1 MPDKQRINRRQF
13 LKGLTLT
20 GVGAPWIVSSSAL
33 ARGSAAPGNR
43 VNLGFLGCGSR
54 GNQLM
59 GPFVRHGCRIVAVC
73 DVDRRKRDRA
83 AKRTGAKAYN
93 DFREVLAR
101 EDVDA
106 VVIAAVNQWYALMT
120 VAAAK
125 AGKDIYCEKPMSL
138 TIRGA
143 RESVRAV
150 RRYGRVFQH
159 GTQQRSDGRMRF
171 ACELVRSGRI
181 GALKTVEVMC
191 EGPARE
197 GWLPGEGVP
206 DYLDWDLW
214 LGPAP
219 WRPFNRRFITGAL
232 FGWCWCRDFSGGALT
247 DWGAHHFDIAQWG
260 IGADRT
266 GPVEIIPPDGKD
278 HKHLTFRYANG
289 VELHH
294 VQGGRGGIRFTGTEG
309 VVFTNRGH
317 VSSTPESIVRGR
329 LGAGDVHLYESAD
342 HIGNFLHC
350 VRTRRRPV
358 ADVETACRSVTVG
371 HLGNLAFLLARPL
384 KWDPRKEQFINDDEA
399 NRWVD
404 RPRRAPW
411 RL

>member
-1 MPDKQRINRRQF
+1 MTDRTRIGRRQF
-13 LKGLTLT
+13 LKGAAC
-20 GVGAPWIVSSSAL
+20 GAAGAPWIVSAAAV
-33 ARGSAAPGNR
+33 ARGASPNER
-43 VNLGFLGCGSR
+43 IQLGVLGCGSR
-54 GNQLM
+54 ANQLL
-59 GPFVRHGCRIVAVC
+59 GAFGRHGCRAVALC
-73 DVDRRKRDRA
+73 DVDRRKRDRTA
-83 AKRTGAKAYN
+83 ARAKGAKVYN

-101 EDVDA
+101 DDVDA
-106 VVIAAVNQWYALMT
+106 VLIAAVNQWYTLMT
-120 VAAAK
+120 IAAAK

-138 TIRGA
+138 TVRGG
-143 RESVRAV
+143 REAVRAV

-181 GALKTVEVMC
+181 GRLKTVEVMC

-197 GWLPGEGVP
+197 GWLTAEPVP
-206 DYLDWDLW
+206 DGLDWNMW

-219 WRPFNRRFITGAL
+219 WRPFNRRFVSRAL

-266 GPVEIIPPDGKD
+266 GPVEILPPDGKGR
-278 HKHLTFRYANG
+278 KHLTYRYRDG

-317 VSSTPESIVRGR
+317 VSSTPESIVRSK
-329 LGAGDVHLYESAD
+329 LGPGDVHLYPSRD
-342 HIGNFLHC
+342 HIGNFVEC
-350 VRTRRRPV
+350 VRTRRRAC
-358 ADVETACRSVTVG
+358 ADVEIAHRSITIG
-371 HLGNLAFLLARPL
+371 HLGNVAFWLKRPL
-384 KWDPRKEQFINDDEA
+384 KWDPDAERFVGDDEA
-399 NRWVD
+399 DSWID

-411 RL
+411 TF